1 MKFLKLSLLLFC
13 VILLVSSC
21 SLSGEGDENNTITT
35 VGKPNSPTPAHNSI
49 DVESAV
55 VLSWKCDSYS
65 SFDVYF
71 SKSNPPT
78 DLYIQNIST
87 PNVTVVGLNFQ
98 TRYYWKVVSH
108 QKDGTS
114 VSGDVW
120 SFVTKTNDNSAG
132 YLLVKSNVQ
141 TKLPSFVNIMFQVL
155 DPSGNGVD
163 NLTTTNFDLYEDN
176 LPVPVSESYLNIKK
190 REETPYTLKTVLMID
205 NSTSVQQNLA
215 EIKNAALSFVSS
227 KIPQQEIAIYK
238 FSEDAV
244 LVQDFTNDLAKLT
257 TAINS
262 IGVGFYTTDLYGAV
276 VTGAG
281 RWTDS
286 FSYEKIVQGTLVLLT
301 DGTDTQGSSTLNQ
314 ALAAISGK
322 RVYTVG
328 LGTDIDPIVLQ
339 KIGNAGFYSS
349 GTVSELT
356 SQFLEVQ
363 LNIQK
368 FANSFYSLEYMSPK
382 RGNSYHT
389 LRLFIKDNPYNGANH
404 YITGSFNSV
413 GFYSIYPGL
422 YVNTSA
428 EYPEGIDTL
437 KITKGE
443 NETAT
448 ASTYLASKVGQ
459 YSWSLSNQSDFE
471 MSVDSTDNSI
481 CKLFGKG
488 AIGSQGIVTVQDIAN
503 QLIKQFIVL
512 IK

>member
-1 MKFLKLSLLLFC
+1 MKLLKLSLILFC
-13 VILLVSSC
+13 VLLFVSSC
-21 SLSGEGDENNTITT
+21 SLSGEGDDNNTTTT
-35 VGKPNSPTPAHNSI
+35 VGKPNTPTPTHNAI

-78 DLYIQNIST
+78 DLYIENITT

-108 QKDGTS
+108 QKDGSS
-114 VSGDVW
+114 VSSDIW
-120 SFVTKTNDNSAG
+120 SFVTKSNDNSAG
-132 YLLVKSNVQ
+132 YLLVKSNIQ
-141 TKLPSFVNIMFQVL
+141 TKLPSFVNIMFQAL

-163 NLTTTNFDLYEDN
+163 NLTTNNFDLYEDN

-190 REETPYTLKTVLMID
+190 REETPYTLKTVLMLD

-215 EIKNAALSFVSS
+215 EIKSAALSFVSS

-244 LVQDFTNDLAKLT
+244 LVQDFTSDIAKLT
-257 TAINS
+257 SAINS

-286 FSYEKIVQGTLVLLT
+286 FSYDKIVQGTLVLLT

-314 ALAAISGK
+314 ALSAISGK

-328 LGTDIDPIVLQ
+328 LGTEIDPVVLR

-349 GTVSELT
+349 GSVSELT

-382 RGNSYHT
+382 RGNSFHT
-389 LRLFIKDNPYNGANH
+389 LRLFVKDNPYNGANY
-404 YITGSFNSV
+404 YITGSFNSN
-413 GFYSIYPGL
+413 GFYSIYSGL
-422 YVNTSA
+422 YINTSA

-443 NETAT
+443 YEIAK
-448 ASTYLASKVGQ
+448 AETYLTANSGS
-459 YSWSLSNQSDFE
+459 YTWDLSNQSDFE
-471 MSVDSTDNSI
+471 MLVDSTDNSI
-481 CKLFGKG
+481 CKFYGKG
-488 AIGSQGIVTVQDIAN
+488 VVGSQGNVLVQDIVN
-503 QLIKQFIVL
+503 KLTKQFLVI